1 MIPRY
6 RAWLKQ
12 YNVMIDD
19 VSDMTFFE
27 GNLKFI
33 GRRTVGGVS
42 FQYSVDEIE
51 LMQSTGL
58 KDKNGKEIFEGDIL
72 TDGHTLG
79 VLRNHQTLGF
89 YMVDEKG
96 KESFLSDTVDI
107 EGFEEA
113 KEFMKNSIETI
124 GNIYE
129 NPESLFWM
137 SYPKP
142 PSGEMMKKREMTKID
157 DFVFALQVGKLVVD
171 TAKAIIVDDNLLGSN
186 GKFVLDGHTFNITVS
201 EVE

>member
-1 MIPRY
+1 MIPKFRV
-6 RAWLKQ
+6 WLP
-12 YNVMIDD
+12 NPD
-19 VSDMTFFE
+19 VERMLRVKALVFE
-27 GNLKFI
+27 HDKTRCVCGYAYDFYLE
-33 GRRTVGGVS
+33 
-42 FQYSVDEIE
+42 DENATI
-51 LMQSTGL
+51 MQSTGL

-96 KESFLSDTVDI
+96 KENFLSDTVDI

-113 KEFMKNSIETI
+113 KEFMKNSIEII

-129 NPESLFWM
+129 NPE
-137 SYPKP
+137 
-142 PSGEMMKKREMTKID
+142 
-157 DFVFALQVGKLVVD
+157 
-171 TAKAIIVDDNLLGSN
+171 LL
-186 GKFVLDGHTFNITVS
+186 

>member
-1 MIPRY
+1 MIPKF
-6 RAWLKQ
+6 RAWHNEFSRMMSIK
-12 YNVMIDD
+12 NVW
-19 VSDMTFFE
+19 
-27 GNLKFI
+27 
-33 GRRTVGGVS
+33 
-42 FQYSVDEIE
+42 FQDNYLEELELNDEIMNDYITAYPDEIE

-96 KESFLSDTVDI
+96 KENFLSDTVDI

-129 NPESLFWM
+129 NPE
-137 SYPKP
+137 
-142 PSGEMMKKREMTKID
+142 
-157 DFVFALQVGKLVVD
+157 
-171 TAKAIIVDDNLLGSN
+171 LL
-186 GKFVLDGHTFNITVS
+186 